1 MLSARALP
9 VPTAWSAP
17 YWEASKNKRLVLQ
30 CCNACNRLIMYPKR
44 FCPFCLSD
52 DLGWRDSKGTGE
64 VYSVTVQRTA
74 APTGFSDRVPYVL
87 VIVRLDEG
95 VQLMSQLIG
104 HGADAARCGDRVS
117 VDFEDISGTDV
128 TLPVFRLDRA
138 HAVANGKDNP

>member
-30 CCNACNRLIMYPKR
+30 CCNACNRFIMYPKR
-44 FCPFCLSD
+44 FCPFCLGD
-52 DLGWRDSKGTGE
+52 DLGWRDSKGAGE
-64 VYSVTVQRTA
+64 IYSVTVQRTA

-87 VIVRLDEG
+87 IIVRLDEG

-104 HGADAARCGDRVS
+104 PGADAGRCGDRVS
-117 VDFEDISGTDV
+117 VDFEDISGSDV

-138 HAVANGKDNP
+138 QPVANSKDNP